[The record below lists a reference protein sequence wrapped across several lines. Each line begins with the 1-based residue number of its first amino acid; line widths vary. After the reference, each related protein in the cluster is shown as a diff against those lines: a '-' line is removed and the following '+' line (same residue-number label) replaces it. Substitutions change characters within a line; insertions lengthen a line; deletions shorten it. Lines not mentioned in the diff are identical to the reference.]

1 MNKKMSRYKGL
12 ILSCV
17 SMMMIV
23 VCVCSFSFES
33 KAQTPLYYEIPV
45 AEPTVSANSGY
56 ITVLWQNKSTGQV
69 LPYLYYWSVT
79 PTNSD
84 SSTSTM
90 SITVQ
95 KNGYLY
101 FYVNQANSGKCVA
114 SIYEINDGGGCSLKA
129 SDVYT
134 AGYNIFNCNYS
145 SSYKILGYY
154 VRGNYGDMND
164 DFSYGENRNFVISWS
179 DDDKQLEYMVNL
191 YNKLVENN
199 ADNDTII
206 SKLNSIMT
214 TNSSI
219 DSKISQLLDL
229 QEETNTWL
237 EKIWNSIQQFF
248 NPDEEDKEESDK
260 LQSES
265 NDKTDKLDDLNE
277 QNKTDKVDVDSATN
291 SVEENVDLDSIDN
304 YGNVL
309 SVITENQYIL
319 QILLLVF
326 SVALVA
332 YVLFGKK

>member
-33 KAQTPLYYEIPV
+33 KAQTVVGSGSYSFGAGSPEYYTMEETDTKQFYYEPAVQNIYV
-45 AEPTVSANSGY
+45 NTSLNTSKYYRLFFDWNLSVNFTNHSGTSSHRTNTYLLYNGTKYYFDGRFCSIIVPGNGSNGFGLGLESY
-56 ITVLWQNKSTGQV
+56 INVDQYWGYGTYTGTC
-69 LPYLYYWSVT
+69 SVT
-79 PTNSD
+79 AYELSD
-84 SSTSTM
+84 EEVS
-90 SITVQ
+90 Q
-95 KNGYLY
+95 YLG
-101 FYVNQANSGKCVA
+101 VDDIENA
-114 SIYEINDGGGCSLKA
+114 LKRQIVLQER
-129 SDVYT
+129 S
-134 AGYNIFNCNYS
+134 N
-145 SSYKILGYY
+145 
-154 VRGNYGDMND
+154 
-164 DFSYGENRNFVISWS
+164 E
-179 DDDKQLEYMVNL
+179 
-191 YNKLVENN
+191 
-199 ADNDTII
+199 
-206 SKLNSIMT
+206 
-214 TNSSI
+214 
-219 DSKISQLLDL
+219 L
-229 QEETNTWL
+229 QEESNSWL
-237 EKIWNSIQQFF
+237 GKIWNSIQQFF

-277 QNKTDKVDVDSATN
+277 QNKTDKTDIGDASN
-291 SVEENVDLDSIDN
+291 SVDENVDLESIDN